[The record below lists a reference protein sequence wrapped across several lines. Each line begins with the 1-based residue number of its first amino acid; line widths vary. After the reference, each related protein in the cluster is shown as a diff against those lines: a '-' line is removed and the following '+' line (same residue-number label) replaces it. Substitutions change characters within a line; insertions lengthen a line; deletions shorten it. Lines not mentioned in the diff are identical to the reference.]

1 MPETRDGS
9 AAVGFVRE
17 GYLLWNR
24 GDLDG
29 LSRMFSDDIE
39 WQNPAQWPGQRVYRG
54 REQVKRFLR
63 EEVIDVIELGEVDIE
78 DIEVFG
84 DELLLR
90 LWARTRGQGSRL
102 DIGKVPVFHVARVEG
117 GSVARVRAFLDE
129 ATAVE
134 AARGGR

>member
-9 AAVGFVRE
+9 TAVGFVRE

-29 LSRMFSDDIE
+29 LSRMFSDDI
-39 WQNPAQWPGQRVYRG
+39 QWPGQRVYRG

-117 GSVARVRAFLDE
+117 GSVTRVRAVLDE

-134 AARGGR
+134 AARGGG